1 MRKME
6 EESAT
11 PRAREQTTASKKK
24 GLKTF

>member
-1 MRKME
+1 ME
-6 EESAT
+6 EESAP